1 MPLTGYININVAL
14 TETKTGDLGTGSFPV
29 TRTYTWTLGSSGVG
43 ANQADLVFSDS
54 RAINAGAN
62 EDLDLNA
69 LLVGAFG
76 TTVTMV
82 KLKHLLIAAAA
93 GNTVN
98 LTVGRGAT
106 NGVPWLSAV
115 SSGVIVRPGGAF
127 CWAAPDL
134 VGVAVVPSTGDLI
147 NVAAAAGSG
156 SQAYDVVI
164 VGTSA

>member
-1 MPLTGYININVAL
+1 MALTGYININVAL

-54 RAINAGAN
+54 RSLAAGAN
-62 EDLDLNA
+62 ENLDLNA

-76 TTVTMV
+76 TTVNMV
-82 KLKHLLIAAAA
+82 KLKALLIAAAA
-93 GNTVN
+93 GNTVD

-115 SSGVIVRPGGAF
+115 SSGVIVRPGGVQ

-134 VGVAVVPSTGDLI
+134 AGIGVVAATADLI